1 MISTDAGKDVCKPTI
16 EEVYKEMKILRE
28 ELVSEDE
35 LNLVKNYVLGGLLG
49 DLDGPFQ
56 IIARWKSYILNDLT
70 DAYFYNTI
78 DVVKSIQPE
87 QLKSLAEQYLKP
99 EDFYELV
106 VY

>member
-1 MISTDAGKDVCKPTI
+1 MIGFKH
-16 EEVYKEMKILRE
+16 E
-28 ELVSEDE
+28 
-35 LNLVKNYVLGGLLG
+35 
-49 DLDGPFQ
+49 

-87 QLKSLAEQYLKP
+87 QLKTLAEQYLKP